1 MEGSIEKCAFVKK
14 KNIELDIQGKIA
26 VDFGGRAQG
35 TCPPP
40 IFRKGRF
47 VPLTIIIFFQL

>member
-1 MEGSIEKCAFVKK
+1 MEGSIEECAFVKK

-35 TCPPP
+35 TCPPQYSEKVDLS
-40 IFRKGRF
+40 RS
-47 VPLTIIIFFQL
+47 QL

>member
-35 TCPPP
+35 TCPPQYSEKVDLS
-40 IFRKGRF
+40 RS
-47 VPLTIIIFFQL
+47 QL